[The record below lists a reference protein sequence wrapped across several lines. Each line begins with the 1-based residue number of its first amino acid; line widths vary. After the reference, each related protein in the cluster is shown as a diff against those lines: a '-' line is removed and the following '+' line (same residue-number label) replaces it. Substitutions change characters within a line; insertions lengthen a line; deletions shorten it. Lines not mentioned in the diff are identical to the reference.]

1 MVKLLD
7 LPSCRGTV
15 TQVPARLVDGDVRLG
30 HRKQTKQTCIAVVY
44 CAPPSVNVPIDLAG

>member
-7 LPSCRGTV
+7 LPSCKGTV

-30 HRKQTKQTCIAVVY
+30 HRKTNGSTAVRT
-44 CAPPSVNVPIDLAG
+44 A